1 MSAKPQLNRSP
12 KVGDDAA
19 SMTPVYQPMLATAWP
34 APFSSDDWWFDLKWD
49 GFRCLAY
56 VDEKR
61 VQLRSRNNKDLGG
74 RYPDLLGL
82 RANRTAVVDG
92 EIVAVGSDGKPSFF
106 QLGLAPSQLVVF
118 DLLYLDEDVTSR
130 PLEERWE
137 LLGSLEI
144 QGPIVRP
151 EPTRREGEALFV
163 AVKEAGLEGIVAKKS
178 GSRYLPGRRSAD
190 WRKVVSRHQLRAVVG
205 GYMRGEGGRA
215 GSFGSLI
222 LGLYRGKDLL
232 VAGAAGSGLDERSL
246 RTLLPILRASERPTS
261 PFADKVDIPGEP
273 VWVEPQLVAMIEYRE
288 WTPYRRL
295 RAPVYKGLVND
306 VEPHEVTWEAEAP
319 EAPA

>member
-1 MSAKPQLNRSP
+1 
-12 KVGDDAA
+12 
-19 SMTPVYQPMLATAWP
+19 MTPTYQPMLATPWP
-34 APFSSDDWWFDLKWD
+34 TPFDSDDWWFDLKWD

-56 VDEKR
+56 TDDRR

-82 RANRTAVVDG
+82 RTPVPAVLDG

-106 QLGLAPSQLVVF
+106 QLGVAPPQLVVF
-118 DLLYLDEDVTSR
+118 DLIYLGQDVTSLR
-130 PLEERWE
+130 LEERWE
-137 LLGSLEI
+137 MLAGLEI
-144 QGPIVRP
+144 DGPIIRVD
-151 EPTRREGEALFV
+151 PTPGEGVALFE
-163 AVKEAGLEGIVAKKS
+163 AVRDAGLEGIVAKKS

-190 WRKVVSRHQLRAVVG
+190 WRKVVARSQLRAVVG

-222 LGLYRGKDLL
+222 VGLYRDDELL

-246 RTLLPILRASERPTS
+246 RMLLPILKASERKTS
-261 PFADKVDIPGEP
+261 PFSERVDLPGEP
-273 VWVEPQLVAMIEYRE
+273 VWVEPRLVAMIEFRE

-295 RAPVYKGLVND
+295 RAPVYKGLAHD
-306 VEPHEVTWEAEAP
+306 VEPLDITWESEAP
-319 EAPA
+319 DVEV